1 MENVWLD
8 LKSESGKYIAKKDKK
23 FIDKFLNNEGGKH
36 DLELGVIPQHF
47 IGDIKNA
54 KLLILSLI
62 LGSFT
67 LNAAKTTST
76 YTIKKSTNTNIN
88 IKRKPKIL
96 FGANLLYLKS

>member
-54 KLLILSLI
+54 KLLILSLNPGFDSAYKDFYENEKNMDLI
-62 LGSFT
+62 KSF
-67 LNAAKTTST
+67 
-76 YTIKKSTNTNIN
+76 
-88 IKRKPKIL
+88 
-96 FGANLLYLKS
+96 